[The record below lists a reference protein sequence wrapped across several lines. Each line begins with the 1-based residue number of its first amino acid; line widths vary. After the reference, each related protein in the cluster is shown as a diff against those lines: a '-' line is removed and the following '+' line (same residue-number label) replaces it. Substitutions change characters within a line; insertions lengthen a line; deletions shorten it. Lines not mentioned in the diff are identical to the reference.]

1 MAYLTDISEVKEREE
16 SLSDTIL
23 RVNSNLEAQVNN
35 DIMNYFVVSLRDKVK
50 ITTNPDVIDNILSRF

>member
-1 MAYLTDISEVKEREE
+1 E

>member
-50 ITTNPDVIDNILSRF
+50 VTTNPDVIDNILSRF